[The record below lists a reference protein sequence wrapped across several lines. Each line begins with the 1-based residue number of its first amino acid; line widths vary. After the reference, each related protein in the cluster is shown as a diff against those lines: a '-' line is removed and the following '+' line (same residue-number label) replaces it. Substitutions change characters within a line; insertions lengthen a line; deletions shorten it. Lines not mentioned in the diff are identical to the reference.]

1 MFNEVTMSTKNTHN
15 SDEAIS
21 RLRRAANTGSLKAVI
36 GELAT
41 ICKDATAAQ
50 SSKLSSL
57 MPKFSVE
64 TALHSVR
71 INH

>member
-50 SSKLSSL
+50 CSKLSSL

>member
-1 MFNEVTMSTKNTHN
+1 MSIKNTHN

-21 RLRRAANTGSLKAVI
+21 RLRRAAHTGSLKTVV
-36 GELAT
+36 GELVT

-50 SSKLSSL
+50 CSKLTEL

-71 INH
+71 VNH